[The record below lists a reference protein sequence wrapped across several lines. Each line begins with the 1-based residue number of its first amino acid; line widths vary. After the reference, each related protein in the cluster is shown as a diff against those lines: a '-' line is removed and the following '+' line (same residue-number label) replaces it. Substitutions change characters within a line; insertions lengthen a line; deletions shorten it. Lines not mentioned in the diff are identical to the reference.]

1 MATVMRARHKRWGLV
16 AALVLVLA
24 VVFFN
29 IRRHP
34 PAASNAIE
42 MTFVGYTNLPGND
55 LRFALFSVSNQAA
68 YAVRWRGDWVE
79 VEGSQNHKGR
89 TVNSSLPGYTY
100 EPVLKAG
107 ASLEFAAGEP
117 FYASETG
124 RWRFAM
130 SFSRYSVR
138 ERWFDFSF
146 RHKLPLKLGP
156 LVLVDSQRILSP
168 SNRVTVSTAWLTK

>member
-1 MATVMRARHKRWGLV
+1 MRARYKRWGLV
-16 AALVLVLA
+16 AALVVVFA
-24 VVFFN
+24 VVIFS
-29 IRRHP
+29 IRSHP
-34 PAASNAIE
+34 SATSSAIE

-68 YAVRWRGDWVE
+68 YAIRWRGDWVE

-107 ASLEFAAGEP
+107 ASLEFAVGEP
-117 FYASETG
+117 FYAFETG
-124 RWRFAM
+124 RWRFSM

-138 ERWFDFSF
+138 ERWFDFSS

-168 SNRVTVSTAWLTK
+168 SNRIIVSTAWLTK